1 VDEALV
7 GLGRL
12 GERACRD
19 AGVADVDE
27 QPLGGVE
34 ERLFGLVA
42 GG

>member
-1 VDEALV
+1 VHEALV
-7 GLGRL
+7 GSGGLGKAAR
-12 GERACRD
+12 GD

>member
-12 GERACRD
+12 REPARGDTR
-19 AGVADVDE
+19 VADVDE

-34 ERLFGLVA
+34 ERLFGLVS
-42 GG
+42 GR